1 MKNTVHLH
9 LIGFSFKFTERH
21 EEKGKSIA
29 LDSYGDYRGDAA
41 CNHRLVVAGHDCQIR
56 GKAKQKRVIIE

>member
-1 MKNTVHLH
+1 MKNTVPLH
-9 LIGFSFKFTERH
+9 FIGFSLKLTKRH

-41 CNHRLVVAGHDCQIR
+41 CNHRLVVAGHDCPIR